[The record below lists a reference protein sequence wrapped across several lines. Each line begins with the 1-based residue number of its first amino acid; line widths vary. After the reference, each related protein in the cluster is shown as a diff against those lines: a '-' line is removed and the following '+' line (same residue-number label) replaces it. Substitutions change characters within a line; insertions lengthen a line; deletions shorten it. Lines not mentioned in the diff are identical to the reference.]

1 MTESTVAVLDVPEPE
16 VLPWNMF
23 GVRVAD
29 ARRLTP
35 HLVRVTFRSHDPA
48 DDVLAH
54 FADGGADQRL
64 KLILPADGH
73 DLSVLTAGADWY
85 LRLRDLP
92 ERVRPAVRTY
102 TVRTVRPGAPA
113 EVDVDM
119 VLHGIN
125 GPASAWLSRVVEG
138 FEQTGAAPGSDARVV
153 LLGPDARHGGP
164 YGGREFRTDVTA
176 DLLLAADETALP
188 AVAAILEELPVHAT
202 GTALL
207 EVPTAD
213 DVLDLRAPSGVTL
226 RWLPR
231 DGAASGERL
240 VAAAH
245 EWAPGRLD
253 ERPDPASS
261 VRTPVADPDDWEV
274 LLWEVPD
281 DVGVVAAQGIRAWVA
296 GEAAAVRTIR
306 RHLVGS
312 CGLARRDVAFMGYW
326 RLGRAEG

>member
-1 MTESTVAVLDVPEPE
+1 MSDTVTAPD

-23 GVRVAD
+23 DVRVAG

-35 HLVRVTFRSHDPA
+35 HLVRVTFRSLDPI

-73 DLSVLTAGADWY
+73 DLSVLPVGSDWY
-85 LRLRDLP
+85 LRLRELP
-92 ERVRPAVRTY
+92 EEVRPVVRTY
-102 TVRTVRPGAPA
+102 TVRTVRGPDPVGAPA

-119 VLHGIN
+119 VLHGVN
-125 GPASAWLSRVVEG
+125 GPASAWISRVLEG
-138 FEQTGAAPGSDARVV
+138 CLQTGAAPESDAQVV

-188 AVAAILEELPVHAT
+188 AVAAILEELPAHAT
-202 GTALL
+202 GIALL

-213 DVLDLRAPSGVTL
+213 DVLDLRAPAGVTL

-231 DGAASGERL
+231 DGAATGERL
-240 VAAAH
+240 VTAAH
-245 EWAPGRLD
+245 DWTPGRLD
-253 ERPDPASS
+253 DPART
-261 VRTPVADPDDWEV
+261 VRAPVTDPEHWET

-281 DVGVVAAQGIRAWVA
+281 DAGVVAAQGIRAWVA

-306 RHLVGS
+306 RHLVGP